1 MPWRRPRKS
10 VERPID
16 VSRALEQSLEDAA
29 EGEELDDTVELAGLD
44 GASVVEASTG
54 EPDVS
59 ARTPTDLEVKLRAA
73 TEAAELV
80 VPVRRAAADAS
91 AALRRAPLRREP
103 PPGATNASAA
113 FKERV
118 DASGSA
124 SVTARDPGSRGPA
137 STHSRASS
145 PSSPSP
151 SASPADSY
159 PESGVDLAVEAARG
173 LWLRNP
179 VLTASGTFG
188 QGIEYAEL
196 FDVARLG
203 AFVNKG
209 TTVLARPGNRQ
220 YRIAETPSGILN
232 SIGLENPGAAAVAR
246 TYGKQWAALG
256 VPVIVNVAG
265 YSALDYVTVVREM
278 AGTPG
283 VVAYEL
289 NISCPNVKGG
299 MLFGFDPD
307 LAAEVTAAVKQETDL
322 PVIVK
327 LTPNAPDV
335 VAVALAVEAAGAD
348 AVTAINTVLG
358 MRIDTK
364 KRRPILG
371 SGSGGLS
378 GPAIRPIAVH
388 LTYQVARRV
397 HIPVIGAGGVTSA
410 NDALEFLMA
419 GASAVQVGTA
429 TFADPL
435 APLAVLEGLAEY
447 VRANGLAS
455 IRDVIGTALP
465 PDDGDAS
472 VDAGE
477 EEADDPEP

>member
-29 EGEELDDTVELAGLD
+29 EGEELDDTIELADVD
-44 GASVVEASTG
+44 GASVVEAASG
-54 EPDVS
+54 EADLD
-59 ARTPTDLEVKLRAA
+59 ARAPTELELKLRAA
-73 TEAAELV
+73 RDDLESRDLPVRGAAAE
-80 VPVRRAAADAS
+80 AS
-91 AALRRAPLRREP
+91 VAPRRAPLAKEP
-103 PPGATNASAA
+103 P
-113 FKERV
+113 
-118 DASGSA
+118 
-124 SVTARDPGSRGPA
+124 
-137 STHSRASS
+137 
-145 PSSPSP
+145 
-151 SASPADSY
+151 

-173 LWLRNP
+173 LRLRNP

-188 QGIEYAEL
+188 QGVEYAEL

-220 YRIAETPSGILN
+220 YRIAETPAGILN

-246 TYGKQWAALG
+246 TYGRQWAALG

-265 YSALDYVTVVREM
+265 YSVQDYVTVVREM
-278 AGTPG
+278 GGTAG

-289 NISCPNVKGG
+289 NISCPNVEGG
-299 MLFGFDPD
+299 MLFGFDPE

-335 VAVALAVEAAGAD
+335 VAVALAVEESGAD

-364 KRRPILG
+364 RRRPVIG

-388 LTYQVARRV
+388 LTYQVARRLR
-397 HIPVIGAGGVTSA
+397 IPVIGAGGVTSA

-435 APLAVLEGLAEY
+435 APIRVIEGLADY
-447 VRANGLAS
+447 VRTNGLSS
-455 IRDVIGTALP
+455 IRDIIGTALP
-465 PDDGDAS
+465 PADVDSDA
-472 VDAGE
+472 
-477 EEADDPEP
+477 ADEHDVSES

>member
-10 VERPID
+10 MERPVD

-29 EGEELDDTVELAGLD
+29 DGEELDETVELADLD

-54 EPDVS
+54 EPDVD
-59 ARTPTDLEVKLRAA
+59 ARTPTELELKLRGA
-73 TEAAELV
+73 TAAAELDL
-80 VPVRRAAADAS
+80 PVRGAAADAS
-91 AALRRAPLRREP
+91 VAPRRAPLRKEP

-113 FKERV
+113 FQT
-118 DASGSA
+118 AFGSA
-124 SVTARDPGSRGPA
+124 SQ
-137 STHSRASS
+137 SRASS
-145 PSSPSP
+145 PSRDGAGVPD
-151 SASPADSY
+151 AY
-159 PESGVDLAVEAARG
+159 PESGVDLAVDAARG
-173 LWLRNP
+173 LRLRNP

-196 FDVARLG
+196 FDVSRLG

-246 TYGKQWAALG
+246 TYGRQWAALG

-265 YSALDYVTVVREM
+265 YSVEDYVTVVSEM

-299 MLFGFDPD
+299 MLFGSDPD

-335 VAVALAVEAAGAD
+335 VAVALAVEQAGAD

-358 MRIDTK
+358 MRIDTA

-388 LTYQVARRV
+388 ITYQVARRLR
-397 HIPVIGAGGVTSA
+397 IPIIGAGGVTSA

-435 APLAVLEGLAEY
+435 APIRVLEGLAAY
-447 VRANGLAS
+447 VRANGLSS
-455 IRDVIGTALP
+455 IRDIIGTALP
-465 PDDGDAS
+465 PPAAVMVSAEDEDED
-472 VDAGE
+472 V
-477 EEADDPEP
+477 P